1 MCIRDR
7 AHKILDEVRGMPA
20 ADKEVLVHALM
31 AVGQIALDHPEIE
44 EIDINPL
51 ILRGAKPIAVD
62 GLIVLSGV

>member
-1 MCIRDR
+1 MLKGIR

>member
-1 MCIRDR
+1 
-7 AHKILDEVRGMPA
+7 MPA